1 MDICFIYDIG
11 VYDFYLKLV
20 YKGRGESIQ
29 RQILLFDNIRCVG
42 VMIFFIMYGEDKIV
56 VEKQVGQL
64 RDVQKFKI
72 IFIGE

>member
-20 YKGRGESIQ
+20 YKCRGESIQ